1 MSRAGIDERLAD
13 QHSGEPTVAST
24 WEMTAGGEVT
34 VELLDWPPDLFA
46 LTNVVLDRSEAF
58 RFALSP
64 VDAWRPPRFS
74 DWPASV
80 EEAGREWGAWVEGR
94 GEALPAMLSEEWIAL
109 QEGDHTGLEE
119 LARGERREWTRCS
132 DLQAVIARDTDAKP
146 VARHRAPVCVSEVS
160 GGRSGGRAREVLG
173 GRRGR
178 TR

>member
-64 VDAWRPPRFS
+64 VDAWPPPRFS
-74 DWPASV
+74 IGRRRSRRPAAS
-80 EEAGREWGAWVEGR
+80 GAPGWRV
-94 GEALPAMLSEEWIAL
+94 
-109 QEGDHTGLEE
+109 
-119 LARGERREWTRCS
+119 GERHSRRC
-132 DLQAVIARDTDAKP
+132 
-146 VARHRAPVCVSEVS
+146 
-160 GGRSGGRAREVLG
+160 
-173 GRRGR
+173 
-178 TR
+178 